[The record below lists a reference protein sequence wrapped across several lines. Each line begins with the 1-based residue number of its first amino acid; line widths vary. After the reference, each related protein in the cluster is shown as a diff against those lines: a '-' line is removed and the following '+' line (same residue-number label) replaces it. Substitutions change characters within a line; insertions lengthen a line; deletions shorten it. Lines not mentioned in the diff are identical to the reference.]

1 MKITEM
7 NNCIEEMRK
16 CYKFEDDKTEI
27 RLGSVPSGGCDR
39 YVTVGTRSGV
49 MEYQGTIKKME
60 KGITR
65 PRKELDEAKLEYN
78 DTMKIDILGTEY
90 RIETH
95 KVSEDSF
102 MEEKGLAGYCGEEN
116 KLIVVADM
124 SEEKYFVGM
133 DEKAQEIYRKKTLR
147 HEIMHAFLNESGLS
161 DSSNRFDGAWAK
173 NEEMVDWFAIQAP
186 KIFSTFKKMNIL

>member
-1 MKITEM
+1 
-7 NNCIEEMRK
+7 
-16 CYKFEDDKTEI
+16 
-27 RLGSVPSGGCDR
+27 
-39 YVTVGTRSGV
+39 
-49 MEYQGTIKKME
+49 MEYQDTIKKME

-65 PRKELDEAKLEYN
+65 LRKELDEAKSGIKTSQNESLICD

-90 RIETH
+90 RIEIH
-95 KVSEDSF
+95 KVSEDSY
-102 MEEKGLAGYCGEEN
+102 MKEKGLAGYCEEEN

-133 DEKAQEIYRKKTLR
+133 DEKAQEIYLKKTLR

-173 NEEMVDWFAIQAP
+173 NEEMVDWLAIQAP

>member
-1 MKITEM
+1 MGSQNIIKTM
-7 NNCIEEMRK
+7 EE
-16 CYKFEDDKTEI
+16 E
-27 RLGSVPSGGCDR
+27 
-39 YVTVGTRSGV
+39 
-49 MEYQGTIKKME
+49 
-60 KGITR
+60 ITR
-65 PRKELDEAKLEYN
+65 LQKELDKAHSERKVSQNEFLVCGN
-78 DTMKIDILGTEY
+78 TMKIDILGTEY

-95 KVSEDSF
+95 KVSEDSY
-102 MEEKGLAGYCGEEN
+102 MKEKGLAGYCEEEN

-133 DEKAQEIYRKKTLR
+133 DEKAQETYRKKTLR

-173 NEEMVDWFAIQAP
+173 NEEMVDWLAIQAP

>member
-1 MKITEM
+1 MGSPNIIKTM
-7 NNCIEEMRK
+7 EE
-16 CYKFEDDKTEI
+16 E
-27 RLGSVPSGGCDR
+27 
-39 YVTVGTRSGV
+39 
-49 MEYQGTIKKME
+49 
-60 KGITR
+60 ITR
-65 PRKELDEAKLEYN
+65 LQKELDKAHSERKVSQNEFLVCGN
-78 DTMKIDILGTEY
+78 TMKIDILGTEY

-95 KVSEDSF
+95 KVSEDSY
-102 MEEKGLAGYCGEEN
+102 MEEKGLAGYCEEEN

-173 NEEMVDWFAIQAP
+173 NEEMVDWLAIQTP